1 VGEGRPGVAGGP
13 SPAPAA
19 GSRIAGYRLEEE
31 IGAGGMAVVFR
42 AADER
47 LGRLVALK
55 ILTPW
60 LAADDAFR
68 RRFLRESRA
77 AAAVDDPHIIPV
89 YEAGEADG
97 VLFIAMRHVSG
108 GSVRDLLQREGPLP
122 AARVAAIIS
131 PLASAL
137 DAAHA
142 AGLVHR
148 DVKPANML
156 VDTRPGRPDHVY
168 LSDFGLAKG
177 RSSSAR
183 LTRTGVNLG
192 TVAYMAP
199 EQIEGREVDGR
210 TDQYALACAAFELL
224 AGVVPFDRE
233 QDMAVIYAHLSTPPP
248 SLASLRP
255 GLAPAADDVLAGG
268 MAKAPADRY
277 RSCGEFAEA
286 LRRAFGLPGYEH
298 GPGAIPAEAAR
309 AGAPGVPVP
318 GADLTRPASGGDSRE
333 LPAGTVTMV
342 FSDIEGSAA
351 LLSRLGDRYGEA
363 LSTQRAALRSAV
375 SAWRGRELGTGGDS
389 FLVVF
394 SSAADA
400 VACCVAA
407 QRALA
412 ACDWPGGAA
421 VRVRMGLHTG
431 EPSRHEEGYIGIDVH
446 RAARIAAAG
455 HGGQVVMSAVTWQLA
470 RPGLPAELSA
480 RDLGLHRLKDIEE
493 PERIFQLAGPGLA
506 ERFPPLKSLG
516 AQTSLPLPPA
526 PLVGRD
532 DDLEQLCAALSRPD
546 VRLLTLTGPGGV
558 GKTRLALAAAS
569 SLAGAFGDGVFFVAL
584 AAVSDA
590 DVMWKTIAESLDAE
604 GDGAAAATEHL
615 RDARALLVLDN
626 LEQLAGAAEVVAALL
641 AAAPG
646 VVVLATSR
654 RPLHVQGEHEMP
666 VPPLELPP
674 EAGTGAETVAA
685 SAAARLFVQQA
696 GLVRPGFAVSQDNA
710 ADIAAICRRLDG
722 LPLAIEL
729 AAARVKLLAPRAI
742 LARLGLGSGLGLG
755 SAEVERPS
763 RQQTLRN
770 TIAWSYDLLEPDLA
784 GVFRRTGVFTGGC
797 DLDALAAVAVADG
810 GAAGPDPLELVAGLA
825 DVSLITVTEGAD
837 GEPRVGL
844 LEVIREYALERLAEA
859 GDLEETR
866 RRHAGYYAAFAER
879 AVDQVHKLDHRVWL
893 DRLEAEDD
901 NLRAALSWSLEARA
915 ADGERVAIG
924 LRLAQ
929 ALGAYWYRHSHIPEG
944 RRWLERAID
953 QAPDDAGAPLAQL
966 THWLGVLLD
975 EQGEPEAALR
985 LFERSLAI
993 WRELGDRDKQARE
1006 LSSLGVTHRWLGHL
1020 DTARSVLEESIA
1032 IAREIGSDLRL
1043 AGALTNL
1050 GQTEREAG
1058 HLDRAAQV
1066 LREALAIDRAQ
1077 GDLWGVVLDQH
1088 SLAVV
1093 SLRAGRVEEADEA
1106 VSATFDYV
1114 ASSGD
1119 TGIINAALELSACIA
1134 AELGDGPRAARLA
1147 GAAEALREKAG
1158 TPIPAPDAALLE
1170 RFLAPVRATWE
1181 RAAWDAGL
1189 AAGRALSQEQAIT
1202 LMTSGAL
1209 PVT

>member
-1 VGEGRPGVAGGP
+1 VGEGRPGGTGGS

-55 ILTPW
+55 ILAPW
-60 LAADDAFR
+60 LGADDAFR
-68 RRFLRESRA
+68 HRFLRESRA

-131 PLASAL
+131 PMASAL

-148 DVKPANML
+148 DVKPANVL

-210 TDQYALACAAFELL
+210 TDQYALACTAFELL

-255 GLAPAADDVLAGG
+255 GLAPAADDVLARG

-277 RSCGEFAEA
+277 PSCGEFAEA

-298 GPGAIPAEAAR
+298 GPGAIPAEAAPAR
-309 AGAPGVPVP
+309 AGAPAVPVP
-318 GADLTRPASGGDSRE
+318 AADLTRPASGGDSRE

-363 LSTQRAALRSAV
+363 LSAQRAALRSAV

-389 FLVVF
+389 FFVVF

-407 QRALA
+407 QRALG
-412 ACDWPGGAA
+412 ACDWPGGVA

-532 DDLEQLCAALSRPD
+532 DDLEKLRAALSRPG
-546 VRLLTLTGPGGV
+546 VRLVTLTGPGGV

-569 SLAGAFGDGVFFVAL
+569 SLGGAFPDGVFFVAL
-584 AAVSDA
+584 AAVGDA
-590 DVMWKTIAESLDAE
+590 DVMWKTIAESLDAD

-615 RDARALLVLDN
+615 RDAAALLVLDN
-626 LEQLAGAAEVVAALL
+626 LEQLEGAAEVVAALL
-641 AAAPG
+641 AAVPG

-654 RPLHVQGEHEMP
+654 RPLHLQGEHEMP

-674 EAGTGAETVAA
+674 EAGIGAETVAA

-696 GLVRPGFAVSQDNA
+696 DLVRPGFAVSQDNA

-742 LARLGLGSGLGLG
+742 LARLGNRLGLG

-770 TIAWSYDLLEPDLA
+770 TIAWSYDLLDPDLA
-784 GVFRRTGVFTGGC
+784 GVFRRTGVFAGGC
-797 DLDALAAVAVADG
+797 DLEALAAVAAADG

-879 AVDQVHKLDHRVWL
+879 ATDQVHKLEHLVWL

-915 ADGERVAIG
+915 ADGERVATG

-953 QAPDDAGAPLAQL
+953 QASDDAGAPLAQL

-1020 DTARSVLEESIA
+1020 DTARSVLEESAA

-1050 GQTEREAG
+1050 GQVESEAG
-1058 HLDRAAQV
+1058 HLDRATAV

-1093 SLRAGRVEEADEA
+1093 SLRARRIEEAYEA

-1119 TGIINAALELSACIA
+1119 TGTLNAALELSACIA
-1134 AELGDGPRAARLA
+1134 AESGDGLRAARLA
-1147 GAAEALREKAG
+1147 GASEALRAQAG

-1170 RFLAPVRATWE
+1170 RFLAPIRATME
-1181 RAAWDAGL
+1181 RAAWDAEL
-1189 AAGRALSQEQAIT
+1189 AAGRALTQEQAVT
-1202 LMTSGAL
+1202 LMTSAAS
-1209 PVT
+1209 